1 MVLRDMDE
9 VKMIEFFAPYIPG
22 VQFLFLPA
30 LAAWKIA
37 GRERRTRIQRHACC
51 VQRNAY
57 LEVKACYCELQKAK
71 LLRSC
76 QFIHWSSLVNSQ
88 CF

>member
-9 VKMIEFFAPYIPG
+9 VKMIEFSAPCIPG
-22 VQFLFLPA
+22 A